1 MGARELKENE
11 QNLIKHLVRISD
23 KEGSFDIPELVEELK
38 DGEMGSIRFASSEPA
53 RTYSSDFVQVEY
65 IDEDNVPVIIT
76 LTIDNHQKLYEL
88 EFWKVDFEKLVR
100 YPRPNE
106 VIVQSN

>member
-1 MGARELKENE
+1 METRNLKDSE
-11 QNLIKHLVRISD
+11 QNLIKHLIRISN
-23 KEGSFDIPELVEELK
+23 KEGTFDIPELVEDLK
-38 DGEMGSIRFASSEPA
+38 DGKMGSIRFVSSEPD
-53 RTYSSDFVQVEY
+53 RTYSSDLVQVEY

-76 LTIDNHQKLYEL
+76 LTIDNHQKFYEL

-106 VIVQSN
+106 VTVPNS